1 MKLLQTSAMVLAAAL
16 LIGLGAWLDTC
27 TGPDVDQLKAQRDT
41 LEGQVL
47 ALRIRDRARADAD
60 SSAAAAVAVAQARA
74 DSLIGRSQQLGDS
87 VQRLSGSLRRLLQLL
102 AARPRMS
109 AADTAAAGFPA
120 PAIALLDQLDSA
132 HAGEQ
137 RACLASVRSCEAAAA
152 LERGRVAQRDSA
164 IAEREQLLGG
174 YRNELNRAI
183 RLATRWPTW
192 RRVGTA
198 AACVAAG
205 AAAIKGNAAL
215 AIGGGVGCAG
225 SFALR

>member
-1 MKLLQTSAMVLAAAL
+1 MVLAAAL
-16 LIGLGAWLDTC
+16 LIGLGAWLDSC
-27 TGPDVDQLKAQRDT
+27 AGPDVDQLMVQRDS

-47 ALRIRDRARADAD
+47 ALRIRDHARAAAD
-60 SSAAAAVAVAQARA
+60 SSKAAKA
-74 DSLIGRSQQLGDS
+74 DSAQVRSSSLLEQSQQLSDS
-87 VQRLSGSLRRLLQLL
+87 VQHLSGSLRRLLQLL
-102 AARPRMS
+102 ATKPRPGS
-109 AADTAAAGFPA
+109 ADTAATTFPA
-120 PAIALLDQLDSA
+120 PAIVLLDQLDSA

-137 RACLASVRSCEAAAA
+137 RACLASVRDALAAVG

-164 IAEREQLLGG
+164 IAERDQLLRG
-174 YRNELNRAI
+174 YRSELNRAI